1 MPSAFRNGGLI
12 GVPTEYASI
21 YEPIQEFAF
30 IASTSAIDNNN
41 LIVST
46 SAKAGDLA
54 ILTDNVQSAGVVSS
68 PSGWTTVLAGSAGDT
83 NLSVTVAYKILTAS
97 DIGATVTSTNAST
110 TDHFMQITVVGTNTP
125 NASFSSVTI
134 SGLLSSVT
142 TGNPASQAINL
153 TNVVLPA
160 FGVVVYAQRGSNGQ
174 MSISTTPVNDA
185 VATTLDGANIKI
197 RTHLKFF
204 GLGTTPSDGA
214 TASTMTMNL
223 ADNGVQGQVGF
234 IVTPTSATGIKEYN
248 SGIWALDD
256 VSNTTYFL

>member
-21 YEPIQEFAF
+21 YEPIKEFAF

-54 ILTDNVQSAGVVSS
+54 ILTDNVESAGVVSS
-68 PSGWTTVLAGSAGDT
+68 PSGWTAVLEGSAGGTD
-83 NLSVTVAYKILTAS
+83 LSVTVAYKILTAS

-110 TDHFMQITVVGTNTP
+110 THHFMQISVVGTNNP
-125 NASFSSVTI
+125 NSAFSSVAI
-134 SGLLSSVT
+134 SGLLSTVT
-142 TGNPASQAINL
+142 TGNPAAQNIVL
-153 TNVVLPA
+153 TSTPT

-185 VATTLDGANIKI
+185 LATTLDGANIKI
-197 RTHLKFF
+197 RTHFNFF
-204 GLGTTPSDGA
+204 GTGTTPA
-214 TASTMTMNL
+214 TAPTSATMTMDL
-223 ADNGVQGQVGF
+223 ADGGSQGQVGF
-234 IVTPTSATGIKEYN
+234 IVTPTSATGVQAYN
-248 SGIWALDD
+248 SGIWSLDA
-256 VSNTTYFL
+256 VSDTTYFL